1 LTQAALRLGVA
12 GLGRAFVLMLPT
24 LVRHPRVRL
33 AAAADPRPDARAC
46 FARDFGARTYESVA
60 GLCTDPEVDVVYIA
74 TPHQFHLEHVR
85 LAADGRKH
93 VLVEKPMALAI
104 ADCAAMIAAADA
116 AGIQLLVGHSHSY
129 DLPYRRTR
137 ALIDTGEFGAVRMIT
152 ALNFTD
158 YLYRPRRPE
167 ELDTAQGGGAI
178 FSQAPH
184 QIDVVRL
191 LAGSRARSIH
201 AAAGIWDQSRRTQGA
216 YAAHLSF
223 EGGVFASLT
232 YNGHG
237 HYDTDALQ
245 GWIGELG
252 QARDATDYRQA
263 RRKLRGLRSPADE
276 AALKHERAYGTGFSA
291 AAIREAPPPA
301 AHNHFGMVIVSCE
314 RGDLRPTPGGVEIFA
329 DDDRRF
335 EALPPPS
342 VPRAEVIDE
351 LAGAVLDGVAPLHT
365 GRWGMATTEI
375 CLALLQSSMTGRDV
389 PLSHQ
394 AAQPGIAELPT

>member
-1 LTQAALRLGVA
+1 MSNVLKLGVA
-12 GLGRAFVLMLPT
+12 GLGRAFMLMLPT

-33 AAAADPRPDARAC
+33 VAAADQRPEARAC
-46 FARDFGARTYESVA
+46 FGRDFGARTYDTVA
-60 GLCTDPEVDVVYIA
+60 ALCADPEVDIVYIA

-85 LAADGRKH
+85 LAAGCRKH
-93 VLVEKPMALAI
+93 VLVEKPMALAV
-104 ADCAAMIAAADA
+104 AECEAMIAAADS
-116 AGIQLLVGHSHSY
+116 AGIHLLVGHSHSY
-129 DLPYRRTR
+129 DLPYQRTR
-137 ALIDTGEFGAVRMIT
+137 TLIDTGEFGAVRMIT

-184 QIDVVRL
+184 QVEVVRL
-191 LAGSRARSIH
+191 LAGSRARSIR
-201 AAAGIWDQSRRTQGA
+201 AASGIWDQSRRTEGA

-223 EGGVFASLT
+223 EDGSFASLI

-237 HYDTDALQ
+237 HFDTDSLQ

-252 QARDATDYRQA
+252 QVRDAAAYGQA
-263 RRKLRGLRSPADE
+263 RRQLRSVRSPAEE
-276 AALKHERAYGTGFSA
+276 AALKNERAYGTGGSA
-291 AAIREAPPPA
+291 TACAGPPPPA
-301 AHNHFGMVIVSCE
+301 YNHFGMVIVSCE
-314 RGDLRPTPGGVEIFA
+314 RGDLRPMPGGVEIFA
-329 DDDRRF
+329 NDERRF
-335 EALPPPS
+335 EALPPPT

-375 CLALLQSSMTGRDV
+375 CLAILQSSMAGHEV

-394 AAQPGIAELPT
+394 VGRPVIAETRT